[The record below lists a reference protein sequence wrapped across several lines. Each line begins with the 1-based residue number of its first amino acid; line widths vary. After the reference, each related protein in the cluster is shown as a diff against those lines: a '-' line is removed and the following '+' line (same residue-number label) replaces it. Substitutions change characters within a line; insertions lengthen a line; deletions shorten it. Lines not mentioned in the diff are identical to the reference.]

1 MTMKLIL
8 ICGPWSSGT
17 TAVAGMLDQLGMN
30 GMGPFFQTN
39 DERTKNSFESLA
51 FRTVIDQLADETTL
65 ELKAERPK
73 AVKVLK
79 AFREQ
84 LEADGGVGENPELQI
99 FLKYPLSALLIPQ
112 IARVF
117 DTRLIYVLRPLKD
130 IEATRTRRGWAP
142 HLGAAGAQVLYSR
155 MFQVLVDLPIP
166 TLVVRYPELLAT
178 RRRHA
183 KQIATFCGLDVDK
196 ELIDAAAQSVRKS

>member
-1 MTMKLIL
+1 MKLVL

-17 TAVAGMLDQLGMN
+17 TAVAGMLDKLGVN
-30 GMGPFFQTN
+30 GIGPFFQTN

-51 FRTVIDQLADETTL
+51 FRAVIDQLADEKTL
-65 ELKAERPK
+65 ELKVERPK
-73 AVKVLK
+73 AVKILK
-79 AFREQ
+79 AFREK
-84 LEADGGVGENPELQI
+84 LEADGGAEKNAEKVI

-130 IEATRTRRGWAP
+130 IEATRVRRGWAS
-142 HLGAAGAQVLYSR
+142 HLGAAGAQVLYSK

-183 KQIATFCGLDVDK
+183 KQIATFCGLEVEK
-196 ELIDAAAQSVRKS
+196 ESIDAAAESVRKS

>member
-1 MTMKLIL
+1 MKLVL

-17 TAVAGMLDQLGMN
+17 TAVAGMLDTLGIN
-30 GMGPFFQTN
+30 GIGPFFQTN

-51 FRTVIDQLADETTL
+51 FRAVIDQLADEQTL

-73 AVKVLK
+73 ALKLLK
-79 AFREQ
+79 AFREK
-84 LEADGGVGENPELQI
+84 LEADGIAGKKPETVI

-130 IEATRTRRGWAP
+130 IEATRVRRGWAP
-142 HLGAAGAQVLYSR
+142 YLGAAGAQVLYSK
-155 MFQVLVDLPIP
+155 MFQVLVDLPVP

-183 KQIATFCGLDVDK
+183 KQLAAFCGLDVDK
-196 ELIDAAAQSVRKS
+196 ERIDAAAQSVRKS

>member
-1 MTMKLIL
+1 MKLVL

-17 TAVAGMLDQLGMN
+17 TAVAGMLDTLGIN
-30 GMGPFFQTN
+30 GIGPFFQTN

-51 FRTVIDQLADETTL
+51 FRAVIDQLADEKTL
-65 ELKAERPK
+65 ELKVERPK
-73 AVKVLK
+73 AVKILK
-79 AFREQ
+79 AFREK
-84 LEADGGVGENPELQI
+84 LEADGGAEKNAEKVI

-130 IEATRTRRGWAP
+130 IEATRVRRGWAS
-142 HLGAAGAQVLYSR
+142 HLGAAGAQVLYSK

-183 KQIATFCGLDVDK
+183 KQIATFCGLEVEK
-196 ELIDAAAQSVRKS
+196 ESIDAAAESVRKS

>member
-1 MTMKLIL
+1 MKLVL

-17 TAVAGMLDQLGMN
+17 TAVAGMLDTLGIN
-30 GMGPFFQTN
+30 GIGPFFQTN

-51 FRTVIDQLADETTL
+51 FRAVIDQLADEKTL
-65 ELKAERPK
+65 ELKVERPK
-73 AVKVLK
+73 AVKILK
-79 AFREQ
+79 AFREK
-84 LEADGGVGENPELQI
+84 LEADGGAEKNAEKVI

-130 IEATRTRRGWAP
+130 IEATRVRRGWAS
-142 HLGAAGAQVLYSR
+142 HLGAAGAQVLYSK

-166 TLVVRYPELLAT
+166 TMVVRYPELLAT

-183 KQIATFCGLDVDK
+183 KRIAAFCGLEVEK
-196 ELIDAAAQSVRKS
+196 ESIDAAAESVRKS

>member
-1 MTMKLIL
+1 MKLVL

-17 TAVAGMLDQLGMN
+17 TAVAGMLDKLGVD

-39 DERTKNSFESLA
+39 DARTKNSFESLA
-51 FRTVIDQLADETTL
+51 FRAVIDQLADEKTL
-65 ELKAERPK
+65 ELKVERPK
-73 AVKVLK
+73 AVKILK
-79 AFREQ
+79 AFREK
-84 LEADGGVGENPELQI
+84 LEADGGAEKNAEKVI

-130 IEATRTRRGWAP
+130 IEATRVRRGWAS
-142 HLGAAGAQVLYSR
+142 HLGAAGAQVLYSK

-183 KQIATFCGLDVDK
+183 KQIATFCGLEVEK
-196 ELIDAAAQSVRKS
+196 ESIDAAAESVRKS